1 MEVNMPEKEER
12 ELKAQARK
20 KGLTGERADAYV
32 YGTLNKIEKARE
44 AKHKSHSRGKSGKKR

>member
-1 MEVNMPEKEER
+1 MPEKEER